1 MAKDAPIIDGNL
13 AHECHFT
20 VKVFVLVITNA
31 LHAPSMDHDL
41 MSPFIIRSGSIIIND
56 VSNIY
61 CEDPAV
67 DGHSIPFDQSDMRIS
82 L

>member
-41 MSPFIIRSGSIIIND
+41 MSPFIIRSGSIETNNMPKIH
-56 VSNIY
+56 Y
-61 CEDPAV
+61 EDP
-67 DGHSIPFDQSDMRIS
+67 IFSDYS
-82 L
+82 LF